1 MLPSTREST
10 DDNGKLVSALAALV
24 GWSGGYDDL
33 VRVAQQVLEKIDDP
47 ARAPEGKREAYAK
60 AAEVN
65 ERLVR
70 QYVGLTIVSGADR
83 TGRKLT
89 FRYPQLLQL
98 LVARHLIAVEGWKLQ
113 QIKAYVQ
120 GATVEDLERLLPALP
135 PAAGHTRA
143 PAPADAATSFDRP
156 EASVPSGGASGS
168 EPFSMLVRESRG
180 RAQFAREVQALRQLD
195 MDLGAEPEDWVRFR
209 LTPWTEVLVQESALE
224 AWDDSLVEAL
234 AERLKHMLRLA
245 AAKRRKPRR

>member
-1 MLPSTREST
+1 M
-10 DDNGKLVSALAALV
+10 SALAALAA
-24 GWSGGYDDL
+24 WSGGYDDL
-33 VRVAQQVLEKIDDP
+33 VRVARQVLEKIDDP
-47 ARAPEGKREAYAK
+47 ARAPEGRREAYAK

-70 QYVGLTIVSGADR
+70 QYVGLKIVSGADR

-135 PAAGHTRA
+135 PAGKTRA
-143 PAPADAATSFDRP
+143 AAPAQAAPPALQLAPRP
-156 EASVPSGGASGS
+156 NGCP
-168 EPFSMLVRESRG
+168 PFSMLVRESLG
-180 RAQFAREVQALRQLD
+180 HAEFAREAQKLR
-195 MDLGAEPEDWVRFR
+195 EPDVDGETEEEWVCFR
-209 LTPWTEVLVQESALE
+209 LTTWTEVLVQESALE

-234 AERLKHMLRLA
+234 AEKLKYMLRRA
-245 AAKRRKPRR
+245 AAKRRKRR

>member
-1 MLPSTREST
+1 M
-10 DDNGKLVSALAALV
+10 SALAALV

-33 VRVAQQVLEKIDDP
+33 VRVARQVLEKIDDP
-47 ARAPEGKREAYAK
+47 ARAPEGRQEAYAK

-70 QYVGLTIVSGADR
+70 QYVGLKIVSGADR

-135 PAAGHTRA
+135 PATGDTRA
-143 PAPADAATSFDRP
+143 ATTGDAATSFDRP
-156 EASVPSGGASGS
+156 EASVPVRRGVRQRTILHARARVARSCSSSPARYRPCASSISIS
-168 EPFSMLVRESRG
+168 EPS
-180 RAQFAREVQALRQLD
+180 
-195 MDLGAEPEDWVRFR
+195 PKTWVRFR

-245 AAKRRKPRR
+245 AAKRRKPRQ

>member
-1 MLPSTREST
+1 M
-10 DDNGKLVSALAALV
+10 SALAALAA
-24 GWSGGYDDL
+24 WSGGYDDL
-33 VRVAQQVLEKIDDP
+33 VRVARQVLEKIDDP
-47 ARAPEGKREAYAK
+47 ARAPEGRREAYAK

-70 QYVGLTIVSGADR
+70 QYVGLKIVAGADR

-135 PAAGHTRA
+135 PAGKTRA
-143 PAPADAATSFDRP
+143 AAPAQAAPR
-156 EASVPSGGASGS
+156 AAARAPSQRVS
-168 EPFSMLVRESRG
+168 PFSMLVRESLG
-180 RAQFAREVQALRQLD
+180 HAEFAREAQKLR
-195 MDLGAEPEDWVRFR
+195 EPDVDGETEEEWVCFR
-209 LTPWTEVLVQESALE
+209 LTTWTEVLVQESALE

-234 AERLKHMLRLA
+234 AEKLKYMLRRA
-245 AAKRRKPRR
+245 AAKRRKRR